1 MRPTLPVAQQG
12 RRPSSSRPAELTKA
26 QLQARVRALEHQVQ
40 AMERST
46 SWRLTAPVRWASR
59 AVQRLR
65 GAQPAAAGI
74 AGGNYIEWIAQ
85 SAAQDAGALG
95 VLAEE
100 ASRWQAPPLISILMP
115 TYNPR
120 PAWLREA
127 IASVRAQTYAHWEL
141 CIADDAS
148 TDPQVTEILDACARE
163 DARIR
168 WVRRP
173 VNGHISE
180 ASNSALALAG
190 GEWVVLMDHD
200 DLLTPDAL
208 LRVAHELRTH
218 ADARMIYSDED
229 KIDATGRRYNPYFKP
244 DWNVDLFLSQNM
256 YSHLGA
262 YQRALV
268 LEVGGFRKGFEGA
281 QDYDLALRCI
291 ERIAP
296 QQIRHIPHVLYHW
309 RAHAESTAQS
319 AGAKPYA
326 EIAGEQA
333 LNEHFERT
341 GVAARSESTPYGY
354 RTRLSAPACWP
365 RVSLIIPTRDALD
378 LVRQCIESIVTRS
391 TYPDYEI
398 VLVDN
403 GSSDPQALRYF
414 DELRG
419 LQGFKVIR
427 DDGEFN
433 YAALNNTAV
442 AQASGEIV
450 ALINNDIEVISGD
463 WLEEMVSIALQPGVG
478 AVGAKLLY
486 PDDTVQHAGVLLGI
500 GGIAG
505 HAHKHLARTD
515 GGYFNRA
522 QLTQSFSAVT
532 AACLVVRK
540 SVYEE
545 VGGLDAVNLK
555 ISYND
560 VDFCLR
566 LREAGYRNVWTPYA
580 ELYHHESA
588 TRPRDLDPAQRE
600 RAARE
605 EGYMKTR
612 WAAVIGNDPAYS
624 PHLDLDTEDFRLAWP
639 PRQAPAD
646 GAATGARP

>member
-1 MRPTLPVAQQG
+1 VH
-12 RRPSSSRPAELTKA
+12 
-26 QLQARVRALEHQVQ
+26 ALEQQVA

-46 SWRLTAPVRWASR
+46 SWRLTTPVRWASR
-59 AVQRLR
+59 VVQRLR
-65 GAQPAAAGI
+65 GGSPLPAGI
-74 AGGNYIEWIAQ
+74 AGGNYAEWIAQ
-85 SAAQDAGALG
+85 SAALQAAPLAALA
-95 VLAEE
+95 AEARGWPE
-100 ASRWQAPPLISILMP
+100 RPLISVLMP

-127 IASVRAQTYAHWEL
+127 IASVRAQTYDHWEL

-148 TDPQVTEILDACARE
+148 TDPQVAALLEAAAAE
-163 DARIR
+163 DSRIR

-190 GEWVVLMDHD
+190 GDWVALMDHD
-200 DLLTPDAL
+200 DLLAPDAL
-208 LRVAHELRTH
+208 LRVAHVLH
-218 ADARMIYSDED
+218 ADPAARMVYSDED

-244 DWNVDLFLSQNM
+244 DWNPELFRSQNM
-256 YSHLGA
+256 FSHLGV

-291 ERIAP
+291 ERIDP
-296 QQIRHIPHVLYHW
+296 PRQVRHLPHVLYHW

-326 EIAGEQA
+326 EIAGERA
-333 LNEHFERT
+333 LDEHFERI
-341 GVAARSESTPYGY
+341 GLAARSESTPHGY
-354 RTRLSAPACWP
+354 RTRLAAPARWP
-365 RVSLIIPTRDALD
+365 KVSLVIPTRDALG
-378 LVRQCIESIVTRS
+378 LVRQCLESIVSLS

-398 VLVDN
+398 LLVDN
-403 GSSDPQALRYF
+403 GSTDPEALRYF
-414 DELRG
+414 AELRE
-419 LQGFKVIR
+419 QPGFQVLR

-433 YAALNNTAV
+433 YAALNNAAV
-442 AQASGEIV
+442 AQAHGEVV
-450 ALINNDIEVISGD
+450 ALINNDIEVITPD
-463 WLEEMVSIALQPGVG
+463 WLEEMVAIALQPDVG

-486 PDDTVQHAGVLLGI
+486 PDGTVQHAGVVLGI

-505 HAHKHLARTD
+505 HAHKHLPRAE

-522 QLTQSFSAVT
+522 QLIQSFEAVT

-540 SVYEE
+540 AVYEQ
-545 VGGLDAVNLK
+545 VGGLDAANLK

-560 VDFCLR
+560 IDFCLR
-566 LREAGYRNVWTPYA
+566 LREAGYRNVWTPHA

-605 EGYMKTR
+605 ENHMKTR
-612 WAAVIGNDPAYS
+612 WAAVLERDPAYNPNLS
-624 PHLDLDTEDFRLAWP
+624 LASEDFALAWP
-639 PRQAPAD
+639 PRPLPEV
-646 GAATGARP
+646 RP